1 MKEGLWDKQ
10 IHKNTYTQILLMV
23 PSRVGTH
30 CCVCGGLSF
39 LSVKG
44 NLWRNPLAMLL
55 PVGLSGLRKWKYTE
69 FSPLAEFVPTCDPHL
84 SRCDLCSEKLH
95 VIDVERDP
103 GVRRVPQSQEE
114 SSAPTQ
120 ALQGNC
126 SSLPANGRGLG
137 QWTCLLEK
145 RGSVQGSLCWE
156 PAGWWTVWP
165 PMHASESLRKNGGRI
180 CQQ

>member
-10 IHKNTYTQILLMV
+10 IRKNTYTQILLMA
-23 PSRVGTH
+23 PSRLGTH
-30 CCVCGGLSF
+30 WCVCGGLAP

-55 PVGLSGLRKWKYTE
+55 HLGLSGLRKWKYTE
-69 FSPLAEFVPTCDPHL
+69 FSPLAEFVPTCDPHFP
-84 SRCDLCSEKLH
+84 RCDLCSEKLH
-95 VIDVERDP
+95 VIDVERGL
-103 GVRRVPQSQEE
+103 GVRRAPQSQEE
-114 SSAPTQ
+114 SSALAQ

-126 SSLPANGRGLG
+126 SSLPANARALG

-145 RGSVQGSLCWE
+145 RGVQGSLCWK
-156 PAGWWTVWP
+156 PSMWWNVWAP
-165 PMHASESLRKNGGRI
+165 VRASESLRKNGGRI